1 MRLTLPKKLTTRQQ
15 AIKAGYRS
23 GLEHKTAEMLK
34 KKKVKYTY
42 EETKIKWEDYRIR
55 KYTPDFILHNGIVIE
70 TKGRFTREDRRKH
83 LAIKRQYG
91 KEYDI
96 RFVFSNSRS
105 KLDKGAK
112 STYGEWCTKNGFLYA
127 DKEIPQEWID
137 EWRLNVKD
145 GWKI

>member
-105 KLDKGAK
+105 KLEKGAK
-112 STYGEWCTKNGFLYA
+112 SSYGEWCTKNGFLYA

-137 EWRLNVKD
+137 E
-145 GWKI
+145 

>member
-112 STYGEWCTKNGFLYA
+112 STYGEWCTKNGFLYS

-137 EWRLNVKD
+137 E
-145 GWKI
+145 

>member
-137 EWRLNVKD
+137 E
-145 GWKI
+145 

>member
-23 GLEHKTAEMLK
+23 GLEQKTAEMPK

-105 KLDKGAK
+105 KLYKGAK
-112 STYGEWCTKNGFLYA
+112 SSYGDWCIKNGFPYA

-137 EWRLNVKD
+137 E
-145 GWKI
+145 

>member
-105 KLDKGAK
+105 KLEKGAK

-137 EWRLNVKD
+137 E
-145 GWKI
+145 

>member
-83 LAIKRQYG
+83 LAIKRQY
-91 KEYDI
+91 DI

-137 EWRLNVKD
+137 E
-145 GWKI
+145 

>member
-34 KKKVKYTY
+34 KKKGKYTY

-112 STYGEWCTKNGFLYA
+112 STYGEWCTKNGFLYS

-137 EWRLNVKD
+137 E
-145 GWKI
+145 

>member
-105 KLDKGAK
+105 KLYKGAK
-112 STYGEWCTKNGFLYA
+112 SSYGDWCIKNGFLYA

-137 EWRLNVKD
+137 E
-145 GWKI
+145 

>member
-1 MRLTLPKKLTTRQQ
+1 MTLPKKLTTRQQ

-105 KLDKGAK
+105 KLYKGAK
-112 STYGEWCTKNGFLYA
+112 SSYGDWCNKNGFLYA
-127 DKEIPQEWID
+127 DKEIPEEWIN
-137 EWRLNVKD
+137 E
-145 GWKI
+145 